1 MVNPERRASPRA
13 RFTGAVF
20 VNTLRQ
26 ELSCAA
32 SNLSETGML
41 LYPSREPLVDVHQP
55 LKLKFTLPK
64 LYRWLA
70 IDATLVRRDTVHFQ
84 RPAWGVQFQSVTDED
99 RRVLRTFVFSGHG
112 EVREFQG
119 DFEPTEVDLD
129 DPDEAHL
136 LLDEEE
142 VTN

>member
-20 VNTLRQ
+20 VNTLRH

-41 LYPSREPLVDVHQP
+41 LYPSREPLVGVNQP

-64 LYRWLA
+64 LYRWLD

-84 RPAWGVQFQSVTDED
+84 RAAWGVQFQSVSAAD
-99 RRVLRTFVFSGHG
+99 RRVLRTFVFAGHG
-112 EVREFQG
+112 EVQEFQG

-129 DPDEAHL
+129 DPEEAEL
-136 LLDEEE
+136 VVDEEE
-142 VTN
+142 LN